1 MRRPHLCSWL
11 RRLAAGAV
19 LVVASSAQGHAEEVD
34 LNLVLALDSSTSVNQ
49 RNYRLEVAGIAAAFS
64 DPRVLAAIDK
74 GAHKAIAIAVMEW
87 ADYGLTA
94 VTVDWHVIRG
104 PADALAFAQAVA
116 TAPRRVPGGVTSLSG
131 AIDGASALLAAAPV
145 SAERQVIDIAGDGR
159 NSDGRPVTEARDDA
173 VARGFVVNGLAI
185 ASDVPTLP
193 LYYRDKV
200 MGGAGS
206 FVLEVADFK
215 GFAEGI
221 RAKLVREIEGGFLGT
236 GLPMRG
242 RLADAR

>member
-1 MRRPHLCSWL
+1 MRRPAPHSRL
-11 RRLAAGAV
+11 RRLAAGAA
-19 LVVASSAQGHAEEVD
+19 LAVALTGEAHAEEVD
-34 LNLVLALDSSTSVNQ
+34 LKLVLALDSSTSVNQ
-49 RNYRLEVAGIAAAFS
+49 RNYGLEAAGIAAAFA

-74 GAHKAIAIAVMEW
+74 GAHKSIAVAVMEW

-104 PADALAFAQAVA
+104 PADALAFARAVA

-131 AIDGASALLAAAPV
+131 AIDGASALMGTAPV
-145 SAERQVIDIAGDGR
+145 TAERQVIDIAGDGR

-173 VARGFVVNGLAI
+173 VARGFVINGLAI

-236 GLPMRG
+236 GLPPR
-242 RLADAR
+242 RRVAEAE